1 MRCLWLIAQLLP
13 GPTFAG
19 VLAAAHVLPAGTV
32 IAPADLRVIDS
43 DLPGIDDPSQILGQQ
58 ARITIYAGRPIQ
70 KSMLRAPILVSRNQ
84 LVLLKFRRGPMEI
97 TIQARALSAG
107 AAGDLIRVMNI
118 DNHGTV
124 AARVL
129 PDGTL
134 TTAN

>member
-1 MRCLWLIAQLLP
+1 MQLLWLIALLLP
-13 GPTFAG
+13 GPAFCG
-19 VLAAAHVLPAGTV
+19 VLAAAHVLPAGTI

-43 DLPGIDDPSQILGQQ
+43 DRPGIDDPSKILGQQ
-58 ARITIYAGRPIQ
+58 ARITIYPGRPIQ
-70 KSMLRAPILVSRNQ
+70 TSMLQAPILVSRNQ
-84 LVLLKFRRGPMEI
+84 MVFLSFRRGPLEI

-124 AARVL
+124 TARVL